1 MKRVRLTESDLKRII
16 NKILKE
22 DEIDLASDVEL
33 FKSHSDI
40 PGCDPQRLDFQRC
53 TTEAFKTLPAPE
65 FVALFEKLSKQSDEP
80 LENPLSSMDSMAE
93 SRRRF
98 GRRSN
103 RY

>member
-1 MKRVRLTESDLKRII
+1 MKQIRITESDLRRII

-65 FVALFEKLSKQSDEP
+65 FVALFEKLSKQSDQP
-80 LENPLSSMDSMAE
+80 LENPMEKMGGDMAE

-98 GRRSN
+98 GRRLG
-103 RY
+103 R